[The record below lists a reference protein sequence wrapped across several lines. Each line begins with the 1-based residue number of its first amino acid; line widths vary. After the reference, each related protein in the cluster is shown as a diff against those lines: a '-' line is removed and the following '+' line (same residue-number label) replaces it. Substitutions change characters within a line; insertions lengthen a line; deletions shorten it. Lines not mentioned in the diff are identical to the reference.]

1 MPYPFGGVSYPCI
14 DTSVFLNPPFFRIFI
29 GESQVGEVP
38 SADGRVDDEK
48 PDYDWLLDRSA
59 VVALPDLE

>member
-38 SADGRVDDEK
+38 SADGQSR
-48 PDYDWLLDRSA
+48 
-59 VVALPDLE
+59 